1 MRSLQ
6 VAVTVVLAL
15 HALALLPQWQ
25 RHYFNPRL
33 LRRTMLGMM
42 LGICQGLVIII
53 AVQETPRDLNAVS
66 DWLGAA
72 VLLHLYLAIQNLL
85 ASYAFVR
92 LHRPS
97 AVLAQRM
104 YGGVKPL
111 AWLSAVFST
120 VAGIAAFGLL

>member
-6 VAVTVVLAL
+6 LAVTVVLAL
-15 HALALLPQWQ
+15 HALALVPQWQ
-25 RHYFNPRL
+25 RHYFHPRL

-42 LGICQGLVIII
+42 LGVAQGFVIII
-53 AVQETPRDLNAVS
+53 AIQEMPRDLRSVS

-111 AWLSAVFST
+111 AVLSSVFSA

>member
-6 VAVTVVLAL
+6 LAVTVVLTL
-15 HALALLPQWQ
+15 HALSLVPQWQ
-25 RHYFNPRL
+25 RHYFHPRL
-33 LRRTMLGMM
+33 VRRTMLGLM
-42 LGICQGLVIII
+42 LGICQGFIII
-53 AVQETPRDLNAVS
+53 LAIETMPHELHTVS

-72 VLLHLYLAIQNLL
+72 VLLHLYVALQNLL

-104 YGGVKPL
+104 YSGVKPL
-111 AWLSAVFST
+111 AVLSALCSAA
-120 VAGIAAFGLL
+120 AGLAVYGVL